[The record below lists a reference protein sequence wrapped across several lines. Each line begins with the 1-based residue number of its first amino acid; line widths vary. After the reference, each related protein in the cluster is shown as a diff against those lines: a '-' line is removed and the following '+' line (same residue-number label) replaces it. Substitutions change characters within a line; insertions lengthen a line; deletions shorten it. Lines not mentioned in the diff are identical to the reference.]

1 MAVLIQRM
9 GGAARKCQSEMTLS
23 ARVDVD
29 GALADEEG
37 ADEDGEEDEV
47 AGEAGEHGH
56 AIADELLAGA
66 VTAGV
71 AGIPVLV
78 ASATAGGAA
87 IERAVC
93 RRTQGLC
100 VRFRPDG
107 G

>member
-9 GGAARKCQSEMTLS
+9 GGAREKMPVGDDVVSG
-23 ARVDVD
+23 VDVD

-71 AGIPVLV
+71 VGIPVLV
-78 ASATAGGAA
+78 ASATAGGPAIDAA
-87 IERAVC
+87 AC
-93 RRTQGLC
+93 RRYRGLC
-100 VRFRPDG
+100 VRFRPDDG
-107 G
+107 